1 MTTHSHTRWFMVAVL
16 IIGVGVAI
24 LAMSSQTSKMPVL
37 EQNQEVKEIKIQNQE
52 ELGLKKQAIQQ
63 VEVRKQELDLK
74 NQAIKQVEI
83 QNTEKPVLNS
93 QTIKEIEIRKEE
105 EQRFK
110 KQDKFYAQQAKAQ
123 AEQYENMAKVVA
135 RNGGDPK
142 PLLDAAAYFDKESK

>member
-1 MTTHSHTRWFMVAVL
+1 MTTHSHTGWFMVAVL
-16 IIGVGVAI
+16 IIGVGAGI
-24 LAMSSQTSKMPVL
+24 LTRTAQTNKIPVL
-37 EQNQEVKEIKIQNQE
+37 DQNQDVTEIKIQ
-52 ELGLKKQAIQQ
+52 KQAINQ

-74 NQAIKQVEI
+74 NQTTKQIETR
-83 QNTEKPVLNS
+83 NTEKPVINS

-123 AEQYENMAKVVA
+123 AERYENMADIVA

-142 PLLDAAAYFDKESK
+142 PLLDAAAYFESESK